1 MEVIEVE
8 IVVRVLLIV
17 VNVVVIVVNLVTKSL
32 Y

>member
-17 VNVVVIVVNLVTKSL
+17 ANVVVIVVNLVTKSL